1 MKKQEILELICDKLP
16 AYLTEYDIESVSICN
31 NMRNNGVS
39 LQGIQICVSGKN
51 VAPCIYIDGYLP
63 RPDKSGEYD
72 EEKLDIDGIL
82 RSMAD
87 EFGYAIGHFE
97 PDEAGLYEW
106 EDVKQKL
113 ILVLVSFEQNE
124 NMLSDCPYILFH
136 DLAVTFRVS
145 VLCGSR
151 IGSFVVSN
159 KMAEYWGVT
168 TKELWKH
175 ALANSMRLL
184 PPVIERL
191 DQAIKKM
198 MKLPEE
204 AGILPDSP
212 FYIIT
217 NEKGMFGA
225 AALLYDGLLKRM
237 AEMLEESFYI
247 LPSSIH
253 EVLVVPENL
262 CGDPAILK
270 DMVRNV
276 NGEFTDKSEILSYS
290 VYFYDKKEDCIR
302 VITA

>member
-16 AYLTEYDIESVSICN
+16 EYLTEYDIESISICN

-39 LQGIQICVSGKN
+39 LQGIQISFAGKN
-51 VAPCIYIDGYLP
+51 AAPCIYIDGYLP
-63 RPDKSGEYD
+63 KPEKDGEYD
-72 EEKLDIDGIL
+72 EDKLDIEGIL

-87 EFGYAIGHFE
+87 EFGYAIDHFE

-113 ILVLVSFEQNE
+113 VLVLVSFEQNE
-124 NMLSDCPYILFH
+124 TLLSGCPYILFH
-136 DLAVTFRVS
+136 DLAVTFRVF
-145 VLCGSR
+145 VPCGSR
-151 IGSFVVSN
+151 LGSFVVSN
-159 KMAEYWGVT
+159 NMVEYWGVT

-175 ALANSMRLL
+175 ALDNSMHLL

-191 DQAIKKM
+191 DQAVKKM

-204 AGILPDSP
+204 SGILPDSP
-212 FYIIT
+212 FYVIS

-225 AALLYDGLLKRM
+225 AALLYDGILKQM
-237 AEMLEESFYI
+237 AEILEDSFYI

-253 EVLVVPENL
+253 EVLAVPEKL
-262 CGDPAILK
+262 CGEPEILK
-270 DMVRNV
+270 DMVRDV
-276 NGEFTDKSEILSYS
+276 NGEFADKSEILSYS